1 SLRDGEIIF
10 SGLMGRL
17 RCEPLATPAAPPV
30 DFCDPAPGDFCARSE
45 WPPDR
50 DVKVFAGEDWK
61 CSLLRAAANVH
72 IENFQMPHNIA
83 VAFPDHKFEPS
94 AMKHS
99 WLIVAALGASVWIGS
114 NQVPAAE
121 TVAIDLTQWTSP
133 DISKVGEDPFGELV
147 KYGHALFTDTP
158 NEIGPDVSD
167 AAKRFAGNNLAC
179 QNCHL
184 KAGTQ
189 PYAMPMTGVWGQFP
203 QYRGREG
210 TVDTLEERINGCMK
224 RSMNGRALP
233 LESREMRAFSSYM
246 RWLSTGVPN
255 GAKLRGAGTLQ
266 IKEPDRA
273 ANPDRGA
280 EVYAQVCAA
289 CHGADGSGQRA
300 QNGLGYQFPPL
311 WGRDSYN
318 NGAGMSRLLTAAA
331 YALHNMPLGTSFDSP
346 LLTDEQAYDV
356 AGYIVSQNRPE
367 KANLDKDFPIRLQKP
382 IDTPYGPYTDGF
394 SAEQHRLGPFGPIRA
409 KVRELAAVSRTANA
423 GGPDNGSYESEGAK

>member
-1 SLRDGEIIF
+1 
-10 SGLMGRL
+10 
-17 RCEPLATPAAPPV
+17 
-30 DFCDPAPGDFCARSE
+30 
-45 WPPDR
+45 
-50 DVKVFAGEDWK
+50 
-61 CSLLRAAANVH
+61 
-72 IENFQMPHNIA
+72 
-83 VAFPDHKFEPS
+83 
-94 AMKHS
+94 MKRI
-99 WLIVAALGASVWIGS
+99 WLIVATLGASVGIGS

-121 TVAIDLTQWTSP
+121 TVAIDLTQWTTP
-133 DISKVGEDPFGELV
+133 DISKVGQDPFGELV

-158 NEIGPDVSD
+158 NEIGPQVSD
-167 AAKRFAGNNLAC
+167 VAKRFAGNNLTC

-210 TVDTLEERINGCMK
+210 AVDMLEERINGCME

-233 LESREMRAFSSYM
+233 LESREMKAFSSYM
-246 RWLSTGVPN
+246 RWLSTGVPD

-273 ANPDRGA
+273 ANPVRGA
-280 EVYAQVCAA
+280 EVYAQVCAP
-289 CHGADGSGQRA
+289 CHRADGSGQRA

-331 YALHNMPLGTSFDSP
+331 YALHNMPLGTSFDFP
-346 LLTDEQAYDV
+346 FLTDEQAYDV
-356 AGYIVSQNRPE
+356 AGYLVSQNRPE
-367 KANLDKDFPIRLQKP
+367 KGNLDKDFPIRLQKP
-382 IDTPYGPYTDGF
+382 IDTPYGPYADGF

-409 KVRELAAVSRTANA
+409 KVKELADVSRTANA
-423 GGPDNGSYESEGAK
+423 GGPDNGSYQSEDAK

>member
-1 SLRDGEIIF
+1 
-10 SGLMGRL
+10 
-17 RCEPLATPAAPPV
+17 
-30 DFCDPAPGDFCARSE
+30 
-45 WPPDR
+45 
-50 DVKVFAGEDWK
+50 
-61 CSLLRAAANVH
+61 
-72 IENFQMPHNIA
+72 
-83 VAFPDHKFEPS
+83 
-94 AMKHS
+94 MKRI
-99 WLIVAALGASVWIGS
+99 WLIVTTLGAIVWIGS
-114 NQVPAAE
+114 NQLSPAE
-121 TVAIDLTQWTSP
+121 TVAIDLTRWTPP
-133 DISKVGEDPFGELV
+133 DISKVGEDPFGQLV

-158 NEIGPDVSD
+158 NEIGPEVSN

-210 TVDTLEERINGCMK
+210 TVDMLEERIIGCME

-233 LESREMRAFSSYM
+233 LESREMKAFSSFM
-246 RWLSTGVPN
+246 RWLSKGIPD

-273 ANPDRGA
+273 ANRARGA
-280 EVYAQVCAA
+280 DVYAQVCAA

-300 QNGLGYQFPPL
+300 ENGLGYQFPPL

-346 LLTDEQAYDV
+346 LLMDEQAYDV

-382 IDTPYGPYTDGF
+382 IDTPYGPYADGF
-394 SAEQHRLGPFGPIRA
+394 SEEQHRLGPFGPIRA
-409 KVRELAAVSRTANA
+409 KVKELAAVSRTANA
-423 GGPDNGSYESEGAK
+423 GGPDNGSYQPEGEK